1 MSLKSTRREFLGS
14 ALIGGFS
21 IWIADPARAQGGK
34 SPNERVQFACIGVGG
49 KGDSDTADAARLGD
63 VVAICDVDENTLN
76 RAAQKYPMA
85 KKYND
90 YRKML
95 EEMGSSI
102 DAVTVSTPD
111 HSHAPAALMAME
123 MGKHC
128 FCQKPLAHSI
138 YEIHRMMEVARRKK
152 LATQMGNQGTA
163 GDNLRRFAA
172 MVRAGAIGDVTE
184 VHVWTNRPIWPQ
196 GISRP
201 PQAPVPAYLHWN
213 LWIGP
218 APFRPY
224 APGYHPFSWRGWWDF
239 GTGALGDM
247 ACHTMNL
254 PFMALDLRD
263 PIAVEA
269 ETSGTNHDSYPS
281 WSIIHYYFGPA
292 EQVGPPSS
300 AWPADMVKPFKRSS
314 VVMHWYDGGKL
325 PPDDVLTDVPRD
337 PKTGKI
343 SSSGSLMIGT
353 KGKVYS
359 SDDYGSNNILI
370 GGVDVGEVPFP
381 QSPGHFEEFV
391 RAIKE
396 GIPAMSNFPDYA
408 GPLASMAIMGNLAVW
423 SAGKKIEWD
432 ARRMVATN
440 APEVMHIVHP
450 TYRHGYHM

>member
-1 MSLKSTRREFLGS
+1 MVGKSSRRDFLKS
-14 ALIGGFS
+14 ALAGGFS
-21 IWIADPARAQGGK
+21 VWIVDPARAQGGK

-63 VVAICDVDENTLN
+63 VVAICDVDDNTLN
-76 RAAQKYPMA
+76 KAAQKYPNA

-90 YRKML
+90 YRRML
-95 EEMGSSI
+95 EELGSSI

-123 MGKHC
+123 LGKHC

-138 YEIHRMMEVARRKK
+138 FEVRRMAEVARHKK

-163 GDNLRRFAA
+163 GDNLRRYAA
-172 MVRAGAIGDVTE
+172 MVWAGAIGEIKE

-201 PQAPVPAYLHWN
+201 SPAPVQSYLHWD
-213 LWIGP
+213 LWLGP
-218 APFRPY
+218 APVRPY

-254 PFMALDLRD
+254 PFLALNLRN

-281 WSIIHYYFGPA
+281 WSIIRYYFGPA
-292 EQVGPPSS
+292 TQSSSPSS
-300 AWPADMVKPFKRSS
+300 AWPADMVKTFSRPA
-314 VVMHWYDGGKL
+314 VVMYWYDGGKL
-325 PPDDVLTDVPRD
+325 PPEDVLEGVPRD
-337 PKTGKI
+337 PKTNAI
-343 SSSGSLMIGT
+343 SSSGSLMIGS
-353 KGKVYS
+353 KGKIYS
-359 SDDYGSNNILI
+359 PDDYGSNNLLI
-370 GGVDVGEVPFP
+370 GGVEVGEVAFP

-408 GPLASMAIMGNLAVW
+408 GPLAEMVLTGNLAVW

-432 ARRMVATN
+432 AKRLRALN
-440 APEVMHIVHP
+440 APEVMPLVHP
-450 TYRHGYHM
+450 HYRRGYHM

>member
-1 MSLKSTRREFLGS
+1 MVGKSSRRDFLKS
-14 ALIGGFS
+14 ALAGGFS
-21 IWIADPARAQGGK
+21 VWIVDPARAQGGK

-63 VVAICDVDENTLN
+63 VVAICDVDDNTLN
-76 RAAQKYPMA
+76 KAAQKYPNA

-90 YRKML
+90 YRRML
-95 EEMGSSI
+95 EELGSSI

-123 MGKHC
+123 LGKHC

-138 YEIHRMMEVARRKK
+138 FEVRRMAEVARHKK

-163 GDNLRRFAA
+163 GDNLRRYAA
-172 MVRAGAIGDVTE
+172 MVWAGAIGEIKE

-201 PQAPVPAYLHWN
+201 SPAPVPSYLHWD
-213 LWIGP
+213 LWLGP
-218 APFRPY
+218 APVRPY
-224 APGYHPFSWRGWWDF
+224 AHGYHPFSWRGWWDF

-254 PFMALDLRD
+254 PFLALNLRN

-281 WSIIHYYFGPA
+281 WSIIRYYFGPA
-292 EQVGPPSS
+292 TQSSSPSS
-300 AWPADMVKPFKRSS
+300 AWPADMVKTFSRPA
-314 VVMHWYDGGKL
+314 VVMYWYDGGKL
-325 PPDDVLTDVPRD
+325 PPEDVLEGVPRD
-337 PKTGKI
+337 PKTNAI
-343 SSSGSLMIGT
+343 SSSGSLMIGS
-353 KGKVYS
+353 KGKIYS
-359 SDDYGSNNILI
+359 PDDYGSNNLLI
-370 GGVDVGEVPFP
+370 GGVEVGEVAFP

-408 GPLASMAIMGNLAVW
+408 GPLAEMVLTGNLAVW

-432 ARRMVATN
+432 AKRLRALN
-440 APEVMHIVHP
+440 APEVMPLVNPH
-450 TYRHGYHM
+450 YRRGYHM